1 MRLFS
6 KDLNPAQIVV
16 LGFAMAIAIGM
27 ALLMLP
33 ASHEASG
40 NAPARVA
47 LFTAT
52 SAICVTGHVIVDTP
66 TYWSTFGQI
75 VIMGLIQIGGFGIMT
90 AASVIFLVAGRKLG
104 LRGRL
109 IAQQET
115 QTSDLS
121 SLRSLLGGIALFT
134 FGAELAVAAVLAA
147 RLWWSYD
154 ESVGNAA
161 WHGVFHSVSAFNNAG
176 FALYSDNLVG
186 FASDWWISGFIGLAV
201 VVGGLGFPVWLDLRH
216 RWRTPASWRL
226 HTKLTLSVSAFL
238 LVGGSLIFGA
248 MEWTN
253 DKTLGGLSVSGR
265 ILSAIFMSVTPRTA
279 GFNTVPIGE
288 MHDESLLVTDMLMFV
303 GGGSA
308 STAGGIKVATFA
320 VLFLIVWGE
329 MRGGSTA
336 EAFGRRIPVNS
347 LRQALSVTF
356 LAINAVVL
364 ATLALMIL
372 TPYSLSECLFET
384 ISAFSTVGLSTGITQ
399 GLGAAGQM
407 ILVALMYLGRV
418 GPLTLAIAL
427 AVRERERRYEFPEE
441 RPLVG

>member
-1 MRLFS
+1 MRRFFTLE
-6 KDLNPAQIVV
+6 PAQIVV
-16 LGFAMAIAIGM
+16 LGFAAAILNGT

-33 ASHEASG
+33 AANEASG
-40 NAPARVA
+40 GASFKVA

-66 TYWSTFGQI
+66 TYWSPFGHFL
-75 VIMGLIQIGGFGIMT
+75 IMALIQIGGFGIMT
-90 AASVIFLVAGRKLG
+90 AASVIFLIAGRRLG

-115 QTSDLS
+115 QASDLS
-121 SLRSLLGGIALFT
+121 SLRSLLVGIALFI
-134 FGAELAVAAVLAA
+134 FSAELIVATILAG

-154 ESVGNAA
+154 ESPGDAA

-176 FALYSDNLVG
+176 FSLYPGNLIS
-186 FASDWWISGFIGLAV
+186 FASDWWISGFIGLAII
-201 VVGGLGFPVWLDLRH
+201 VGGLGFPVWLDLKN
-216 RWRTPASWRL
+216 RWRTPAAWRL
-226 HTKLTLSVSAFL
+226 HTKLTLSVTAVL
-238 LVGGSLIFGA
+238 LVVGA
-248 MEWTN
+248 IAFAALEWTN
-253 DKTLGGLSVSGR
+253 EKTLGGLDAPGR
-265 ILSAIFMSVTPRTA
+265 ILSAMFMSITPRTA
-279 GFNTVPIGE
+279 GFNSIDIAA
-288 MHDESLLVTDMLMFV
+288 MRDESWLVTDMLMFV

-347 LRQALSVTF
+347 LRQSLSVTF

-364 ATLALMIL
+364 STLALLML
-372 TPYSLSECLFET
+372 TPFSLSQCLYET
-384 ISAFSTVGLSTGITQ
+384 ISAFSTVGLSTGITPH
-399 GLGAAGQM
+399 LGTAGQM

-418 GPLTLAIAL
+418 GPLTLAVAL
-427 AVRERERRYEFPEE
+427 AARERQRRYEFPEE